1 MIAHAVTGSGFKGV
15 VSYLET
21 GYGKDASGRVEWS
34 QVRNLA
40 SEDMKLSASIM
51 RHTANQ
57 SVRCKKPVYHMAIS
71 WPEGDNVNKEIM
83 EQVAER
89 TLNDIG
95 LAEHQALIVA
105 HNDTDHEHIHMVVNR
120 VHPETGK
127 AWATSHD
134 RKRIMESLRS
144 QEKELGLQYV
154 PNRLTDFEKA
164 KEAPSISRGA
174 ALEERRLKE
183 REKQHQILAKEQILE
198 ELREARE
205 QFELERDGD
214 GLER

>member
-21 GYGKDASGRVEWS
+21 GSSKDAHGRVAWS

-40 SEDMKLSASIM
+40 SEDLRLSASIM
-51 RHTANQ
+51 RHSANQ

-71 WPEGDNVNKEIM
+71 WPEGDKVDDATMQK
-83 EQVAER
+83 VAQS
-89 TLNDIG
+89 TLEDIG

-105 HNDTDHEHIHMVVNR
+105 HNDTEHKHIHVVVNR

-134 RKRIMESLRS
+134 RKRIMESLRA

-154 PNRLTDFEKA
+154 PNRLTDREYVRGDLSSGRSFEMTEKQV
-164 KEAPSISRGA
+164 EEQHLQRD
-174 ALEERRLKE
+174 LEREHILKE
-183 REKQHQILAKEQILE
+183 LQ
-198 ELREARE
+198 EARE
-205 QFELERDGD
+205 QWERDDDELER
-214 GLER
+214 

>member
-21 GYGKDASGRVEWS
+21 GKNKDAHGRVAWS

-40 SEDMKLSASIM
+40 CEELKLAASVM

-71 WPEGDNVNKEIM
+71 WPDGDNIDDSTM
-83 EQVAER
+83 QQVAQS
-89 TLNDIG
+89 TLEDIG
-95 LAEHQALIVA
+95 LSDHQALIVA
-105 HNDTDHEHIHMVVNR
+105 HNDTNHKHIHMVVNR

-134 RKRIMESLRS
+134 RKRIMASLRV

-154 PNRLTDFEKA
+154 PNRLTDPEKVREVSSSSPA
-164 KEAPSISRGA
+164 IEAMDKEEELQLQRD
-174 ALEERRLKE
+174 LEREHILKE
-183 REKQHQILAKEQILE
+183 LK
-198 ELREARE
+198 EARE
-205 QFELERDGD
+205 QWERDDDELER
-214 GLER
+214 

>member
-21 GYGKDASGRVEWS
+21 GYTKDAHGRVAWS

-40 SEDMKLSASIM
+40 SDDLQLSASIM

-71 WPEGDNVNKEIM
+71 WPEGDKVNDATMQK
-83 EQVAER
+83 VAQK
-89 TLNDIG
+89 TLEDIG

-105 HNDTDHEHIHMVVNR
+105 HNDTDHKHIHVVVNR

-134 RKRIMESLRS
+134 RKRIMQSLRV

-154 PNRLTDFEKA
+154 PNRLTDRELTKEEPSKSREAVMQERRLEKQKQQKRSKA
-164 KEAPSISRGA
+164 KEQM
-174 ALEERRLKE
+174 LKE
-183 REKQHQILAKEQILE
+183 LK
-198 ELREARE
+198 EARE
-205 QFELERDGD
+205 LWELERDD
-214 GLER
+214 DELER